1 MKITLEFSSHTEMM
15 AFCRERVA
23 ERGYAPSP
31 TVAPHGGSTETVDN
45 TPVPVALGKR
55 QHAVL
60 EVLSNGA
67 HRETGELAEA
77 VGISVPALSSTLKSL
92 AKRGLVQKVRWGVWG
107 IVSNGGGLP
116 IAPSKS
122 TAPAAAVPPETE
134 TKVEGTA
141 PPPETPSA
149 PLKKAPVGKAK
160 AAKKGR
166 KAAPPEPPAAAVDVD
181 DILADL

>member
-23 ERGYAPSP
+23 ERGYAPAPSIPSSP
-31 TVAPHGGSTETVDN
+31 SDADADDPAPL
-45 TPVPVALGKR
+45 PVALGKR
-55 QHAVL
+55 QQAVL
-60 EVLSNGA
+60 GVLGDGA

-92 AKRGLVQKVRWGVWG
+92 SKRGLVQKVRWGVWG
-107 IVSNGGGLP
+107 IVSNGAGMP
-116 IAPSKS
+116 I
-122 TAPAAAVPPETE
+122 
-134 TKVEGTA
+134 
-141 PPPETPSA
+141 TPSSA
-149 PLKKAPVGKAK
+149 PEVQAREPEPPSETAEEDTPAEAAPEKAPVGKAK

-166 KAAPPEPPAAAVDVD
+166 KTPPPEPPAVDVDVD